1 VSQDQNPKE
10 ADKKFGY
17 QGLGRWMIYLS
28 WVLLLAML
36 SLLFSQWL
44 QRVENPNRQV
54 VLTNQQDARGEIVLR
69 RNRAGHYRVPGSI
82 NGVDVDFMLDTGATY
97 VAVSQS
103 LADRAGMDRLARTQ
117 SVTANGTVTS
127 WLSRIDE
134 VGLGPIRMR
143 DVRAVILPSMPN
155 NEVLLGMSFLK
166 HLKLEQQG
174 DRLKLSMP

>member
-10 ADKKFGY
+10 GDKQLGY

-28 WVLLLAML
+28 WVLLLALL

-44 QRVENPNRQV
+44 QREENPNRQV
-54 VLTNQQDARGEIVLR
+54 VLTSQQESGGEIVLR

-82 NGVDVDFMLDTGATY
+82 NGVEVNFMLDTGATY

-117 SVTANGTVTS
+117 SITANGTVTS

-134 VGLGPIRMR
+134 VGLGPILMR
-143 DVRAVILPSMPN
+143 DVRAVILPAMPN
-155 NEVLLGMSFLK
+155 NEVLLGMSFLQ

>member
-1 VSQDQNPKE
+1 
-10 ADKKFGY
+10 
-17 QGLGRWMIYLS
+17 MIYLS
-28 WVLLLAML
+28 WVLLLALL

-44 QRVENPNRQV
+44 QREENPNRQV
-54 VLTNQQDARGEIVLR
+54 VLTSQQDAQGEIELR

-103 LADRAGMDRLARTQ
+103 LAERAGMQRLARTQ
-117 SVTANGTVTS
+117 SITANGTVTS

-134 VGLGPIRMR
+134 VGMGPIVMR
-143 DVRAVILPSMPN
+143 DVRAVILPTMPG